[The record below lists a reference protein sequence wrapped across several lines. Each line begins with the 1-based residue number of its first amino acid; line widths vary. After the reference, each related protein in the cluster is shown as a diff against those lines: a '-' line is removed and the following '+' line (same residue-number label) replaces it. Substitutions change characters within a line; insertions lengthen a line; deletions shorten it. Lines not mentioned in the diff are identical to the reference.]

1 MAILIGVCVLGADLL
16 AIRLVELPV
25 SQETTTSPAVTAPLN
40 DEDFRRS
47 YSAEE
52 VIIRAVNAERIA
64 NNLGTVGKNKELTAV
79 ATDKACDML
88 LKTYFS
94 HDEPDGENIYDEM
107 KRRGIGWETAGEN
120 LVRGYGHDLQG
131 MVDALM
137 ESEGHK
143 ANILRP
149 GFGELGVGFCGIYM
163 VQLFKE

>member
-1 MAILIGVCVLGADLL
+1 MALLIGACVLCADLL
-16 AIRLVELPV
+16 VIKLTELPIF
-25 SQETTTSPAVTAPLN
+25 QETQISTTATTQLSN
-40 DEDFRRS
+40 DYFRRT

-52 VIIRAVNAERIA
+52 AIIRAVNAERIA

-79 ATDKACDML
+79 ATDKACDMM

-107 KRRGIGWETAGEN
+107 KRRGIGWEAAGEN

-137 ESEGHK
+137 ESKGHRE
-143 ANILRP
+143 NILRP
-149 GFGELGVGFCGIYM
+149 CFDELGVGFCGIYM
-163 VQLFKE
+163 VQLFK